1 MLLPVG
7 QPIAKGE
14 IQSHHHSAMLLVTF
28 HRQLDC
34 RGIQVDG
41 EEAQKFRHQVNSP
54 FENYLSPFMLWYGKD
69 MNTPRC

>member
-1 MLLPVG
+1 
-7 QPIAKGE
+7 
-14 IQSHHHSAMLLVTF
+14 MLLVTF